1 MPLVTRSSTNGNIFN
16 QTAEPPNWSNGD
28 LWSDNDNA
36 VLNINDNGTA
46 VPV

>member
-1 MPLVTRSSTNGNIFN
+1 MPLVTRSSINGNIFN
-16 QTAEPPNWSNGD
+16 QPVEPPIWANGD
-28 LWSDNDNA
+28 LWSDNANA